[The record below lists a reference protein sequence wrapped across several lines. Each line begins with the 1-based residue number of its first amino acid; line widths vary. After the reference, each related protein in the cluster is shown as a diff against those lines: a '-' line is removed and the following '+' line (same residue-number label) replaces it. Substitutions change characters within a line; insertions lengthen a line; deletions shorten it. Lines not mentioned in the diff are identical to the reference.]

1 MTRQLR
7 TDLVVSHSKGEGY
20 EGRRVRKLRDR
31 LEVIDLVATVVRKRH
46 NALFRDHIVELEL
59 AYLDVEPARF
69 QEVAESDVGG
79 FKCEDGIVSSSRHE
93 EEADVLGQRSGGQ
106 NVHAGKI
113 EPVGRE
119 PSFGRAIGRGIEDV
133 RTVRTHTMPLR
144 RHAKRHR
151 PISRLLKDGSVAII
165 PHLVAVVLERL
176 AKVVQLGPGFV
187 TRRTWHAVLPRE
199 SRDGVNLACRN
210 GQRGSGTAVNQ

>member
-46 NALFRDHIVELEL
+46 NALFRDDIVELEL
-59 AYLDVEPARF
+59 ADLDVEPARF
-69 QEVAESDVGG
+69 QEIAEAYVRG

-119 PSFGRAIGRGIEDV
+119 PSFNGGPRGLIGYIGAV
-133 RTVRTHTMPLR
+133 HTLAMPLR
-144 RHAKRHR
+144 RHPKRHR
-151 PISRLLKDGSVAII
+151 PIRSEEHTSELQSQFHLVCRLL
-165 PHLVAVVLERL
+165 LE
-176 AKVVQLGPGFV
+176 KKNKYW
-187 TRRTWHAVLPRE
+187 T
-199 SRDGVNLACRN
+199 
-210 GQRGSGTAVNQ
+210 

>member
-7 TDLVVSHSKGEGY
+7 TDLVVSHSKGERY
-20 EGRRVRKLRDR
+20 ERRHRVRKLRDR
-31 LEVIDLVATVVRKRH
+31 LEVIDLVATIGRKRH

-69 QEVAESDVGG
+69 QEVAESDVRG

-119 PSFGRAIGRGIEDV
+119 PSLNGSPRSLIGYIGAI
-133 RTVRTHTMPLR
+133 HTLAMPLR

-151 PISRLLKDGSVAII
+151 PISRLLKDGSVAIV

-176 AKVVQLGPGFV
+176 AKVVQLGP
-187 TRRTWHAVLPRE
+187 
-199 SRDGVNLACRN
+199 
-210 GQRGSGTAVNQ
+210 